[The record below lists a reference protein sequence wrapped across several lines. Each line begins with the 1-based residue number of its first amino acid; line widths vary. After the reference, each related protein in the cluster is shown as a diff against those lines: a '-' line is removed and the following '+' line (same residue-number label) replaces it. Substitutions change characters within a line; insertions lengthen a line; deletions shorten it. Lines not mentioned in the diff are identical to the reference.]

1 MVKTSDENDGKND
14 VDLDRSDGNV
24 KSGEVG
30 ERGACH
36 RFSYFF
42 AHLAPRFQVP
52 GQTRFRIEIFS
63 LCIFVPATCDRLITN
78 IVPCRT

>member
-30 ERGACH
+30 ERARVTAFRTFSRTWHLVSRCQGKLAFGL
-36 RFSYFF
+36 RFLVY
-42 AHLAPRFQVP
+42 A
-52 GQTRFRIEIFS
+52 FS
-63 LCIFVPATCDRLITN
+63 FLRPAIASS
-78 IVPCRT
+78 RT